1 MTVNLGDV
9 LDRARIGTLGVL
21 DTQIDVPMLTGVQR
35 QGDVL
40 VLPRPNRKAAIT
52 PIPATGVQIVRA
64 EASANTHMLLSW
76 DGQCYFDTDPHGG
89 DTGLTLG
96 TLTVPDGASAYLVHS
111 EEHGANGIGAGTYEL
126 RRQREFA
133 GEWRRVAD

>member
-1 MTVNLGDV
+1 VALLRFV
-9 LDRARIGTLGVL
+9 LDHAGVGTLGVL
-21 DTQIDVPMLTGVQR
+21 DSEIDVPVLTGAQR

-40 VLPRPNRKAAIT
+40 VLPRPQRAPARG
-52 PIPATGVQIVRA
+52 PIPAGGVQVVRA
-64 EASANTHMLLSW
+64 EASTNTHALHSW
-76 DGQCYFDTDPHGG
+76 DGICYYEADPTGG

-96 TLTVPDGASAYLVHS
+96 TLTVPDGASAYLVHT
-111 EEHGANGIGAGTYEL
+111 EEHGANGIGPGTYEL